1 MGAVMRLVSRLV
13 SRCWMTALVLS
24 AGLAAGYAQAALQ
37 GRAVPTNG
45 DPIAIEIGEGQLLRL
60 DRAMASVFI
69 ANPEIADVT
78 AKSDRLLY
86 LFGKRVGTTTLFAL
100 DGNDNVIANVSVTVD
115 HSLTRMQGA
124 LNDPLPDGEIVA
136 SSLDGALVLAGHV
149 ATEIGRAHV

>member
-24 AGLAAGYAQAALQ
+24 AGLAAGDAQAALQ

-115 HSLTRMQGA
+115 HRDRKSTR
-124 LNDPLPDGEIVA
+124 LN
-136 SSLDGALVLAGHV
+136 SSH
-149 ATEIGRAHV
+149 

>member
-24 AGLAAGYAQAALQ
+24 AGLAAGDAQAALQ

-69 ANPEIADVT
+69 ANPENADVT
-78 AKSDRLLY
+78 AMTARLLRSAERR
-86 LFGKRVGTTTLFAL
+86 FGTGGIRTWR
-100 DGNDNVIANVSVTVD
+100 S
-115 HSLTRMQGA
+115 R
-124 LNDPLPDGEIVA
+124 
-136 SSLDGALVLAGHV
+136 
-149 ATEIGRAHV
+149 R

>member
-24 AGLAAGYAQAALQ
+24 AGLAAGDAQAALQ

-69 ANPEIADVT
+69 ANPERSEEHT
-78 AKSDRLLY
+78 SELQ
-86 LFGKRVGTTTLFAL
+86 
-100 DGNDNVIANVSVTVD
+100 
-115 HSLTRMQGA
+115 SLMRNSYAVFCVKKKT
-124 LNDPLPDGEIVA
+124 
-136 SSLDGALVLAGHV
+136 
-149 ATEIGRAHV
+149 